1 MAKVVY
7 TEWFNDELMEDA
19 EVIGVYENDSDGYKA
34 RENKE
39 TELKEDGYDTE
50 DDVRVWI
57 EDIEIVRDEV
67 ITNNEIELV
76 MNALAGH
83 PIMTSSKFADKVERI
98 LKKFV
103 QA

>member
-7 TEWFNDELMEDA
+7 TEWLNDELMEES

-34 RENKE
+34 RESKE
-39 TELKEDGYDTE
+39 DELKEDGYDTE

-57 EDIEIVRDEV
+57 ESIDIVRDEV

-83 PIMTSSKFADKVERI
+83 PTMTSSKFADKVKRI